1 MMSVTEKNIMSP
13 CILSHPYINPLSSPL
28 PIPLLEA
35 RLAAFSMLSWGWAG
49 EGEAWSRS
57 GAGLGNGEGRVGNGY
72 KLDIM
77 YQPMDPAPAFAR
89 SNSAQLAAPSALL
102 TPWQQT
108 GW

>member
-28 PIPLLEA
+28 PSSP
-35 RLAAFSMLSWGWAG
+35 FLSWRPASPHSACSAGGWGVGEWAV

-77 YQPMDPAPAFAR
+77 YQPMDHR
-89 SNSAQLAAPSALL
+89 GYI
-102 TPWQQT
+102 TM
-108 GW
+108 